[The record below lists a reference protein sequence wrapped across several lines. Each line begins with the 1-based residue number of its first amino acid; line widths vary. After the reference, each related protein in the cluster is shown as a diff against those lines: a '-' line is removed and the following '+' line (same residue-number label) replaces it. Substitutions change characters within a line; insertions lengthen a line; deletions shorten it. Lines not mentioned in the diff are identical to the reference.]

1 MNKLHID
8 QHFDLMF
15 HLYLFKAGFS
25 MNKFIHELN
34 SFIFSLTKTAIHV
47 TSERSFFLKNL
58 LMELAHSNG
67 SDLSQFASQITKGV
81 NISFNDISS
90 LMFHS
95 NEDLI
100 TMNYIPELPI
110 SIFFDKA
117 IIANYNSI
125 FNFIVKLKRTFCLIR
140 DITLD
145 KEIKKNY
152 TEGEGDLKTRKI
164 CKNFIEYRLFI
175 LDFANEFEFFVFHF
189 VINNLI
195 ERFKKKIQTLNS
207 IDQFINSHKRFVR
220 DIISFLG
227 LNDEK
232 YMKKVYKIFNI
243 IVSLPTLVNKYV
255 ISNKENEKEM
265 EDLYMEIVNGMA
277 KYTKN
282 ENKIKDM
289 IDSMKEKLALLIR

>member
-1 MNKLHID
+1 M
-8 QHFDLMF
+8 
-15 HLYLFKAGFS
+15 
-25 MNKFIHELN
+25 
-34 SFIFSLTKTAIHV
+34 
-47 TSERSFFLKNL
+47 
-58 LMELAHSNG
+58 
-67 SDLSQFASQITKGV
+67 
-81 NISFNDISS
+81 
-90 LMFHS
+90 
-95 NEDLI
+95 
-100 TMNYIPELPI
+100 
-110 SIFFDKA
+110 
-117 IIANYNSI
+117 
-125 FNFIVKLKRTFCLIR
+125 
-140 DITLD
+140 
-145 KEIKKNY
+145 
-152 TEGEGDLKTRKI
+152 
-164 CKNFIEYRLFI
+164 
-175 LDFANEFEFFVFHF
+175 FHF

-255 ISNKENEKEM
+255 INNKENEKEM